1 MLEQIHDT
9 TEDGRVTR
17 MILALTAAA
26 FAMITIA
33 TAAL

>member
-9 TEDGRVTR
+9 TEDGRVTKL
-17 MILALTAAA
+17 ILALTTAA

-33 TAAL
+33 TTAL